1 MPEQSAPRRE
11 DGESHQRTIPF
22 PALKGESY
30 ENHRYSC
37 SGGL

>member
-11 DGESHQRTIPF
+11 NDESHQRTIPF